1 MKSERTIDEIK
12 GSLFH
17 SDGKQHGNIEGKE
30 QHTGVSPN
38 LMHVLHTMAGNHQ
51 KIMVDAE
58 PRPLALPPANQAPKK
73 VYTLHDGIRRAFRH
87 EPVSSSSEQPAEAF
101 NGRFVGSAS
110 IPPQTVASQAAP
122 VKRPSWPYSNTG
134 ALPGQAL
141 QISPPS
147 SQSAAPVIIQ
157 YETKSEQ
164 RLYQARPE
172 FTPRQA
178 SQAAVQATTTL
189 SPQRVARVLNADRI
203 ATPKTQ
209 QSQQAGIGIS
219 FVPDESDSIVVAHL
233 VPGGPAETCGLLQV
247 GDKVLFIDGI
257 EVKGRTVTDAI
268 RMVLGPKD
276 SNVELVVE
284 KQENPRRILSVIIQ
298 RVAPSVTPRLS
309 NVGKPSGGGEQNR
322 PMGSGE
328 AIL

>member
-1 MKSERTIDEIK
+1 MAMGGGEGWRSCAGREKGPGKGLSMKSERTIDEIK

-38 LMHVLHTMAGNHQ
+38 LMHVVYTMAGTHE

-87 EPVSSSSEQPAEAF
+87 EPVPSSSEQPAEIF
-101 NGRFVGSAS
+101 NGRFVGSAPL
-110 IPPQTVASQAAP
+110 PPQTVASQAAP
-122 VKRPSWPYSNTG
+122 VNRPSWPYSNTG

-157 YETKSEQ
+157 YEAKSEQ

-172 FTPRQA
+172 FTPRQ
-178 SQAAVQATTTL
+178 SLQTTTTTL

-209 QSQQAGIGIS
+209 QSQQAG
-219 FVPDESDSIVVAHL
+219 EQQ
-233 VPGGPAETCGLLQV
+233 E
-247 GDKVLFIDGI
+247 
-257 EVKGRTVTDAI
+257 RDAAAC
-268 RMVLGPKD
+268 P
-276 SNVELVVE
+276 
-284 KQENPRRILSVIIQ
+284 P
-298 RVAPSVTPRLS
+298 
-309 NVGKPSGGGEQNR
+309 
-322 PMGSGE
+322 
-328 AIL
+328 